1 LFDQETSATDGATP
15 SGGETQGSAEKPGQ
29 GVSNGDPL
37 VASINHGNTLGWW
50 HQGFFGSFLRGHHA
64 GWNLASKFSHHHA
77 SGPLS
82 LWHLHHAG
90 LGGGTPLF
98 HDLTNLGWLAN
109 WLHRGQSLFG
119 SAHGAKTTSET
130 TGIAGQPTP
139 AQGSGRLDLIDILKH
154 NGLIPP
160 SSS

>member
-1 LFDQETSATDGATP
+1 MP
-15 SGGETQGSAEKPGQ
+15 SDPPSNGVTQGSNSSATPETTGR
-29 GVSNGDPL
+29 GVLNGDPL
-37 VASINHGNTLGWW
+37 TASINHGNTLGWL
-50 HQGFFGSFLRGHHA
+50 HQGFFGSFLFGHY
-64 GWNLASKFSHHHA
+64 GGTSLAWKFTHHHA

-98 HDLTNLGWLAN
+98 HDLANLGWLTN
-109 WLHRGQSLFG
+109 WLHRGQGLIG
-119 SAHGAKTTSET
+119 SAHVAKATSET
-130 TGIAGQPTP
+130 TGVAGQPTP

-154 NGLIPP
+154 HGLIPP